1 MNVHIDT
8 KGLQFPPLPP
18 EARFHVWR
26 EEFALKVMHIDAAT
40 PDAAA
45 FDIDIGLIRLPR
57 LVLSR
62 CIAGPLDLIRTRRLV
77 RDGEDGCS
85 FLVCTEGAIG
95 VRFDGL
101 DLELLPGEAALIPH
115 HRAGTISTRRGARS
129 FYLRFDREG
138 ARTLAPSIDDL
149 MLRKVSSGHRAVS
162 VLAGYCEHVLSAG
175 GELSAPLASLASAQL
190 RELAAHILNP
200 ASDIARSA
208 NYSGVKAA
216 RLRAVLNAIAA
227 GLGDPGLSAD
237 RVGAALGLTG
247 RYVQQLMEGTGRSF
261 SQHVRQGRLDE
272 ARRLLADP
280 GATAQKITDIA
291 LAVGFQDVS
300 YFNREFRR
308 RFGET
313 PSGARRGR

>member
-1 MNVHIDT
+1 MNLHIDT
-8 KGLQFPPLPP
+8 SGP
-18 EARFHVWR
+18 EFGPIPAAERFHVWR
-26 EEFALKVMHIDAAT
+26 EEFALKVMHIDAAA
-40 PDAAA
+40 PDMAA
-45 FDIDIGLIRLPR
+45 FDVDISLIRLPR
-57 LVLSR
+57 LLLSR
-62 CIAGPLDLIRTRRLV
+62 YIAGPLDLIRTRRLV
-77 RDGEDGCS
+77 RDGDDGCS
-85 FLVCTEGAIG
+85 FLICTEGAIQA
-95 VRFDGL
+95 RFGDVE
-101 DLELLPGEAALIPH
+101 LELAPGEAALIPH
-115 HRAGTISTRRGARS
+115 HRAGTISTSGGARS
-129 FYLRFDREG
+129 FYMRFDREG
-138 ARTLAPSIDDL
+138 AKTLAPAIDDL

-162 VLAGYCEHVLSAG
+162 VLGSYCEHVLTDDG
-175 GELSAPLASLASAQL
+175 LSAPLASLASAQL

-208 NYSGVKAA
+208 NYGGVKAA

-227 GLGDPGLSAD
+227 HLGDPDLSAETI
-237 RVGAALGLTG
+237 GAGLGLTG

-261 SQHVRQGRLDE
+261 SQHVREGRLEE

-313 PSGARRGR
+313 PSDTRRSR